1 MMINQGLDKSG
12 TQLGDSFGDW
22 ATESEFSWVDRPIQR
37 RPAETSNTDK
47 NKIASRRA
55 AAYWESRK

>member
-1 MMINQGLDKSG
+1 MVNSGIDKSA
-12 TQLGDSFGDW
+12 TRVRSSFGEW
-22 ATESEFSWVDRPIQR
+22 STESEFSWVDRAIQR
-37 RPAETSNTDK
+37 RPETTTNTDN

>member
-1 MMINQGLDKSG
+1 MMDSGIKKSAANIK
-12 TQLGDSFGDW
+12 QSFGEW
-22 ATESEFSWVDRPIQR
+22 GTESDFSWVDRSHAK
-37 RPAETSNTDK
+37 RPETTTSFKN